1 LERYLKCKVI
11 RYHKCYINHAGRST
25 KYWASKYIEFKK
37 DQEFLYKIEDSKYF
51 LKGKGHLF
59 TLDGFEI
66 NKSDFENFFISKR
79 EENLNSI
86 LNS

>member
-1 LERYLKCKVI
+1 MERYLKCKVI
-11 RYHKCYINHAGRST
+11 RYHKCYINGGSS
-25 KYWASKYIEFKK
+25 YLYYIEFKK

>member
-1 LERYLKCKVI
+1 MERYLKCKVI
-11 RYHKCYINHAGRST
+11 RDHKCYINGGNT
-25 KYWASKYIEFKK
+25 YPPYIEFKK
-37 DQEFLYKIEDSKYF
+37 DQEFLFKVEEGRYF
-51 LKGKGHLF
+51 LKGKGDLF
-59 TLDGFEI
+59 TLNGFEI